1 MHLLGSY
8 AFVLIH
14 LAIWCCIGM
23 GDLSLLYFLEEADF
37 ISLLSF
43 SYRTHFLTKKN
54 DKNLGVTD
62 KGTFFESKHEVG

>member
-1 MHLLGSY
+1 
-8 AFVLIH
+8 
-14 LAIWCCIGM
+14 M